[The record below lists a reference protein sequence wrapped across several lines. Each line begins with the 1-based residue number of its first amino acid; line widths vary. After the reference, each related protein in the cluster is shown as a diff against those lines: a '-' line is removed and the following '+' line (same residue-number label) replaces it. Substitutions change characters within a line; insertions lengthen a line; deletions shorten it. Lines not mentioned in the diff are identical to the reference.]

1 MKQKPGREMPEFC
14 RNREAD
20 VLRFASDTPL
30 WPTSNTSER
39 GVRPRK
45 AQQKIRGHLTSD
57 DVTQNCLDIPGHLD
71 TGKHG
76 PSALEAPE
84 QFILGHPRMPPAQ
97 LISP

>member
-20 VLRFASDTPL
+20 VLRFAYALMAD
-30 WPTSNTSER
+30 
-39 GVRPRK
+39 
-45 AQQKIRGHLTSD
+45 QQYLGARCPAPESTAKISGHLTSN

>member
-39 GVRPRK
+39 GVRPPESTAEDQR
-45 AQQKIRGHLTSD
+45 APDQRRRHPELPRH
-57 DVTQNCLDIPGHLD
+57 PGHLD
-71 TGKHG
+71 IGKHG